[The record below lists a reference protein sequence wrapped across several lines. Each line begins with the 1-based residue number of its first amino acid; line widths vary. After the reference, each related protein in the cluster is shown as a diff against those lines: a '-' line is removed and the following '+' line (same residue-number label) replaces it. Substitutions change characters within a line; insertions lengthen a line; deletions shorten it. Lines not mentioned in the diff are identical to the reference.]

1 MFLNALMS
9 YSKLVKLPLS
19 DIIHKNSQHSLKVD
33 SSADDRNINSH
44 AWTVF
49 SLRTRF
55 VYGTFT
61 DKLSLARQISGT
73 ALQENGGGSD
83 PLGGYIGSGAVLWL
97 CSFSG
102 SMGKQQFETLLRFY

>member
-19 DIIHKNSQHSLKVD
+19 DIIHKNSHHSLRVD

-49 SLRTRF
+49 SLIKNEIRLRDI
-55 VYGTFT
+55 Y
-61 DKLSLARQISGT
+61 RQ
-73 ALQENGGGSD
+73 A
-83 PLGGYIGSGAVLWL
+83 
-97 CSFSG
+97 
-102 SMGKQQFETLLRFY
+102 